1 MNNSNKSYNE
11 MLKLISKYV
20 GKKYIY
26 ILPIA
31 YQDHEENRNINDW
44 ENRVNNVLTSCNIP
58 YFITYGNYQC
68 TAEAYWGAR
77 EYERA
82 PMFIFFCEP
91 WQVEEF
97 NCVIRIL
104 SARIEQQHYFTI
116 DLNKMV
122 SVVEMFKN
130 PGVLGQCE
138 VRGIGKWSKKEYPNY
153 FEWTNIINYK
163 LVDIDINPRVIPNN
177 FIKLDHHLLLDH
189 IDDYIID
196 YLDFNL
202 FEKNLSLENY
212 LSKAGLVNYKVVY
225 ESKIPEGNY
234 LSEEYN
240 YLLEEYRII
249 DLKEMPDNLRLIY
262 AIKLSET
269 YPLDSYLFEIEAG
282 SYISIVNNNSG
293 FYYYKF
299 THKFSGD
306 EYDERYGSKQ
316 KNLIEYYLDSNY
328 NLQPTIKYAIKCK
341 SCYVSIIERNN
352 VV

>member
-11 MLKLISKYV
+11 ILKLISKYV

-44 ENRVNNVLTSCNIP
+44 ENRVNNVLTRCNIP
-58 YFITYGNYQC
+58 CFITYGNYQC

-77 EYERA
+77 EYEMA
-82 PMFIFFCEP
+82 PMFIFFCDP
-91 WQVEEF
+91 WQAEEF

-104 SARIEQQHYFTI
+104 STRIEQQHYFTI

-130 PGVLGQCE
+130 LGVLGQCE
-138 VRGIGKWSKKEYPNY
+138 VREIGKWSKKEYPNY
-153 FEWTNIINYK
+153 FEWINIINYK

-177 FIKLDHHLLLDH
+177 FIKLDHHLLLNH

-202 FEKNLSLENY
+202 FENNLSLEDY

-225 ESKIPEGNY
+225 ESKMPEG
-234 LSEEYN
+234 N

-249 DLKEMPDNLRLIY
+249 DLKDMPENLRLIY
-262 AIKLSET
+262 AIKLRET
-269 YPLDSYLFEIEAG
+269 YPLDSFLFEIEAG

-306 EYDERYGSKQ
+306 EYDERYGGKQ
-316 KNLIEYYLDSNY
+316 KSLIEFYLDSNY

-341 SCYVSIIERNN
+341 GCYVSIIERNN
-352 VV
+352 VVY

>member
-11 MLKLISKYV
+11 VLNLISKYI

-44 ENRVNNVLTSCNIP
+44 ENRVNNVVTSCNIP
-58 YFITYGNYQC
+58 CYITYGNYKS

-91 WQVEEF
+91 WQSEEF
-97 NCVIRIL
+97 NCIIRTL
-104 SARIEQQHYFTI
+104 STRIEQQHYFTI

-122 SVVEMFKN
+122 SVVEIFKN
-130 PGVLGQCE
+130 TGVLGQCE
-138 VRGIGKWSKKEYPNY
+138 VREIGKWSKKEYLNY
-153 FEWTNIINYK
+153 FEWINIINYK
-163 LVDIDINPRVIPNN
+163 LVDIDISPRVIPNN
-177 FIKLDHHLLLDH
+177 FIKLDHHLLLAH

-202 FEKNLSLENY
+202 FKKNLSLEKY

-225 ESKIPEGNY
+225 ESEMPEGNH
-234 LSEEYN
+234 
-240 YLLEEYRII
+240 LLEEYRII
-249 DLKEMPDNLRLIY
+249 DLKEIPENLRLIY
-262 AIKLSET
+262 ALKLVET
-269 YPLDSYLFEIEAG
+269 YPLDSYLFEDEEG
-282 SYISIVNNNSG
+282 SYISIVSNNNG

-299 THKFSGD
+299 ALKFSGD
-306 EYDERYGSKQ
+306 KYDERYGRKQ
-316 KNLIEYYLDSNY
+316 KHLIEFYLDSNY

-352 VV
+352 VVY

>member
-1 MNNSNKSYNE
+1 MDNSNKSHNE
-11 MLKLISKYV
+11 ILKLISKYI

-31 YQDHEENRNINDW
+31 YQDHEENRNINNW

-58 YFITYGNYQC
+58 CFITYGNYKS
-68 TAEAYWGAR
+68 TAESYWGAR
-77 EYERA
+77 EYERS
-82 PMFIFFCEP
+82 PMYIFFCEP

-97 NCVIRIL
+97 NCIIRIL
-104 SARIEQQHYFTI
+104 SSRIEQQHYFTI
-116 DLNKMV
+116 DLNKII

-130 PGVLGQCE
+130 RDVLEQCE
-138 VRGIGKWSKKEYPNY
+138 VIEIGKWSKKEYPNY
-153 FEWTNIINYK
+153 FEWINIINYK
-163 LVDIDINPRVIPNN
+163 LVDIDINPRFIPNN

-225 ESKIPEGNY
+225 ESKIPKSY
-234 LSEEYN
+234 

-249 DLKEMPDNLRLIY
+249 DLKDMPENLRLIY
-262 AIKLSET
+262 AIKLRET
-269 YPLDSYLFEIEAG
+269 YPLDSYLFEIEEG

-299 THKFSGD
+299 AFKFSGD
-306 EYDERYGSKQ
+306 EYDELHGSKQ
-316 KNLIEYYLDSNY
+316 KSLIEFYLDSNY
-328 NLQPTIKYAIKCK
+328 NLQPKIKYAIKCK

-352 VV
+352 VVY

>member
-11 MLKLISKYV
+11 ILKLISKYV

-58 YFITYGNYQC
+58 CFITYGNYQC

-82 PMFIFFCEP
+82 PMFIFFCES

-104 SARIEQQHYFTI
+104 STRIEQQHYFTI

-130 PGVLGQCE
+130 SGVLGQCE
-138 VRGIGKWSKKEYPNY
+138 VREIGKWSKKEYPNY
-153 FEWTNIINYK
+153 FKWINIINYK
-163 LVDIDINPRVIPNN
+163 LVDIDINPRIIPNN
-177 FIKLDHHLLLDH
+177 FIKLDHHLLLAH

-202 FEKNLSLENY
+202 FKKNLSLENY

-225 ESKIPEGNY
+225 ESKMPEDNH
-234 LSEEYN
+234 
-240 YLLEEYRII
+240 LLEIYRII
-249 DLKEMPDNLRLIY
+249 DLKEIPEELRLIY
-262 AIKLSET
+262 AIKLAET
-269 YPLDSYLFEIEAG
+269 YPLDLYLFEFEES
-282 SYISIVNNNSG
+282 SYISIVSNNGG

-299 THKFSGD
+299 TLKFSGD
-306 EYDERYGSKQ
+306 EYDERYGRKQ
-316 KNLIEYYLDSNY
+316 KSLIEIYLDSNY

-352 VV
+352 VVY

>member
-11 MLKLISKYV
+11 ILKLISKYV

-58 YFITYGNYQC
+58 CFITYGNYQC

-77 EYERA
+77 EYGRA
-82 PMFIFFCEP
+82 PMFIFFCDP
-91 WQVEEF
+91 WQAEEF

-130 PGVLGQCE
+130 LGVLGQCE
-138 VRGIGKWSKKEYPNY
+138 VREIGKWSKKEYPNY
-153 FEWTNIINYK
+153 FEWINIINYK

-177 FIKLDHHLLLDH
+177 FIKLDHHLLLNH

-202 FEKNLSLENY
+202 FEKNLSLEDY

-225 ESKIPEGNY
+225 ESKMPEG
-234 LSEEYN
+234 N

-249 DLKEMPDNLRLIY
+249 DLKDMPENLRLIY
-262 AIKLSET
+262 AIKLRET
-269 YPLDSYLFEIEAG
+269 YPLDSFLFEIEAG

-306 EYDERYGSKQ
+306 EYDERYGRKQ
-316 KNLIEYYLDSNY
+316 KSLIEFYLDSNY

-352 VV
+352 VVY

>member
-1 MNNSNKSYNE
+1 MDNSNRSYNE
-11 MLKLISKYV
+11 ILKLISKYV

-58 YFITYGNYQC
+58 CFITYGNYQC

-82 PMFIFFCEP
+82 PMFIFFCES

-104 SARIEQQHYFTI
+104 STRIEQQHYFTI

-130 PGVLGQCE
+130 SGVLGQCE
-138 VRGIGKWSKKEYPNY
+138 VREIGKWSKKEYPNY
-153 FEWTNIINYK
+153 FKWINIINYK
-163 LVDIDINPRVIPNN
+163 LVDIDINPRIIPNN
-177 FIKLDHHLLLDH
+177 FIKLDHHLLLAH

-202 FEKNLSLENY
+202 FKKNLSLENY

-225 ESKIPEGNY
+225 ESKMPEDNH
-234 LSEEYN
+234 
-240 YLLEEYRII
+240 LLEIYRII
-249 DLKEMPDNLRLIY
+249 DLKEIPEELRLIY
-262 AIKLSET
+262 AIKLAET
-269 YPLDSYLFEIEAG
+269 YPLDLYLFEFEES
-282 SYISIVNNNSG
+282 SYISIVSNNGG

-299 THKFSGD
+299 TLKFSGD
-306 EYDERYGSKQ
+306 EYDERYGRKQ
-316 KNLIEYYLDSNY
+316 KSLIEFYLDLNY

-341 SCYVSIIERNN
+341 SRFVSIIERNN
-352 VV
+352 VVY

>member
-11 MLKLISKYV
+11 ILKLISKYV

-31 YQDHEENRNINDW
+31 YQEHEENRNINDW
-44 ENRVNNVLTSCNIP
+44 KNRVNNVLTSCNIP
-58 YFITYGNYQC
+58 CFITYGNYQC

-104 SARIEQQHYFTI
+104 SSRIEQQHYFTI
-116 DLNKMV
+116 DLNKIV
-122 SVVEMFKN
+122 SVAEMFKN

-138 VRGIGKWSKKEYPNY
+138 VREIGKWSKKEYSNY
-153 FEWTNIINYK
+153 FEWINIINYK

-177 FIKLDHHLLLDH
+177 FIKLDHHLLLAH

-202 FEKNLSLENY
+202 LEKNLSLENY
-212 LSKAGLVNYKVVY
+212 LSKAGLTNYKVVY
-225 ESKIPEGNY
+225 ESHMPEGNQ
-234 LSEEYN
+234 
-240 YLLEEYRII
+240 LLEVYRII
-249 DLKEMPDNLRLIY
+249 DLKEIPEELRLIY
-262 AIKLSET
+262 AIKLVNT
-269 YPLDSYLFEIEAG
+269 YPLDSCLFEVEEG

-299 THKFSGD
+299 TPKFSGN
-306 EYDERYGSKQ
+306 EYDEMYGRKQ
-316 KNLIEYYLDSNY
+316 KSLIEFYLDLNY

-341 SCYVSIIERNN
+341 SRFVSIIERNN
-352 VV
+352 VVY

>member
-11 MLKLISKYV
+11 ILKLISKYV

-58 YFITYGNYQC
+58 CFITYGNYQC

-82 PMFIFFCEP
+82 PMFIFFCES

-104 SARIEQQHYFTI
+104 STRIEQQHYFTI

-130 PGVLGQCE
+130 SGVLGQCE
-138 VRGIGKWSKKEYPNY
+138 VREIGKWSKKEYPNY
-153 FEWTNIINYK
+153 FKWINIINYK
-163 LVDIDINPRVIPNN
+163 LVDIDINPRIIPNN
-177 FIKLDHHLLLDH
+177 FIKLDHHLLLAH

-202 FEKNLSLENY
+202 FKKNLSLENY

-225 ESKIPEGNY
+225 ESKMPEDNH
-234 LSEEYN
+234 
-240 YLLEEYRII
+240 LLEIYRII
-249 DLKEMPDNLRLIY
+249 DLKEIPEELRLIY
-262 AIKLSET
+262 AIKLAET
-269 YPLDSYLFEIEAG
+269 YPLDLYLFEFEES
-282 SYISIVNNNSG
+282 SYISIVSNNGG

-299 THKFSGD
+299 TLKFSGD
-306 EYDERYGSKQ
+306 EYDERYGRKQ
-316 KNLIEYYLDSNY
+316 KSLIEFYLDSNY

-352 VV
+352 VVY

>member
-11 MLKLISKYV
+11 ILKLISKYA

-58 YFITYGNYQC
+58 CFITYGNYQC

-77 EYERA
+77 EYVRA
-82 PMFIFFCEP
+82 PMFIFFCDP
-91 WQVEEF
+91 WQAEEF

-122 SVVEMFKN
+122 SVVEIFKN
-130 PGVLGQCE
+130 LGVLGQCE
-138 VRGIGKWSKKEYPNY
+138 VRDIGKWSKKEYPNY
-153 FEWTNIINYK
+153 FEWINIINYK

-177 FIKLDHHLLLDH
+177 FIKLEHHLLLDH

-202 FEKNLSLENY
+202 FEKNLSLEDY

-225 ESKIPEGNY
+225 ESKMPEG
-234 LSEEYN
+234 N

-249 DLKEMPDNLRLIY
+249 DLKDMPENLRLIY
-262 AIKLSET
+262 AIKLRET
-269 YPLDSYLFEIEAG
+269 YPLDSFLFEIEAG
-282 SYISIVNNNSG
+282 SYISIVNTNSG

-316 KNLIEYYLDSNY
+316 KGLIEFYLDSNY
-328 NLQPTIKYAIKCK
+328 NLRPKIKYAIKCK
-341 SCYVSIIERNN
+341 SCYVSIVERNN
-352 VV
+352 VVY

>member
-11 MLKLISKYV
+11 ILKLISKYI

-44 ENRVNNVLTSCNIP
+44 ENRVNNVVTSCNIP
-58 YFITYGNYQC
+58 CYITYGNYKS
-68 TAEAYWGAR
+68 TVEAYWGAR

-91 WQVEEF
+91 WQSGEF
-97 NCVIRIL
+97 NCIIRTL
-104 SARIEQQHYFTI
+104 STRIEQQHYFTI
-116 DLNKMV
+116 DLNKIV

-130 PGVLGQCE
+130 TGVLGQCE
-138 VRGIGKWSKKEYPNY
+138 VREIGKWSKKEYLNY
-153 FEWTNIINYK
+153 FEWINIINYK
-163 LVDIDINPRVIPNN
+163 LVDIDINPRIIPNN
-177 FIKLDHHLLLDH
+177 FIKLDHHLLLAH

-202 FEKNLSLENY
+202 FKKNLSLENY

-225 ESKIPEGNY
+225 ESKMPEGNH
-234 LSEEYN
+234 
-240 YLLEEYRII
+240 LLEEYRII
-249 DLKEMPDNLRLIY
+249 DLKEIPENLRLIY
-262 AIKLSET
+262 AIKLVET
-269 YPLDSYLFEIEAG
+269 YPLDSYLFEDEEG
-282 SYISIVNNNSG
+282 SYISIVSNNNG

-299 THKFSGD
+299 TLKFSGD
-306 EYDERYGSKQ
+306 KYDERYGRKQ
-316 KNLIEYYLDSNY
+316 KHLIEFYLDSTY

-352 VV
+352 VVY

>member
-11 MLKLISKYV
+11 ILKLISKYV

-58 YFITYGNYQC
+58 CFITYGNYQC

-82 PMFIFFCEP
+82 PMFIFFCES

-104 SARIEQQHYFTI
+104 STRIEQQHYFTI

-130 PGVLGQCE
+130 SGVLGQCE
-138 VRGIGKWSKKEYPNY
+138 VREIGKWSKKEYPNY
-153 FEWTNIINYK
+153 FKWINIINYK
-163 LVDIDINPRVIPNN
+163 LVDIDINPRIIPNN
-177 FIKLDHHLLLDH
+177 FIKLDHHLLLAH

-202 FEKNLSLENY
+202 FKKNLSLENY

-225 ESKIPEGNY
+225 ESKMPEDNH
-234 LSEEYN
+234 
-240 YLLEEYRII
+240 LLEIYRII
-249 DLKEMPDNLRLIY
+249 DLKEIPEELRLIY
-262 AIKLSET
+262 AIKLAET
-269 YPLDSYLFEIEAG
+269 YPLDLYLFEFEES
-282 SYISIVNNNSG
+282 SYISIVSNNGG

-299 THKFSGD
+299 TLKFSGD
-306 EYDERYGSKQ
+306 EYDERYGRKQ
-316 KNLIEYYLDSNY
+316 KSLIELYLDSNY

-352 VV
+352 VVY